1 MQVLQGVEWGGDF
14 ENMIELLEMVN
25 VCSSPLQAIVRAR
38 EKFFVMIENQASLV
52 S

>member
-1 MQVLQGVEWGGDF
+1 MQVLQGVGWGGDF

-25 VCSSPLQAIVRAR
+25 VCSSPLQAIVRTR